1 MKDSKIANNGGPGQV
16 DAKRFKEMAQIW
28 GKLPEKERA
37 QAILDMTR
45 DLPPQYRARIEE
57 YYRKSAG
64 TNNK

>member
-1 MKDSKIANNGGPGQV
+1 
-16 DAKRFKEMAQIW
+16 MAQIW

-37 QAILDMTR
+37 QAILDLTR

-64 TNNK
+64 NNGK

>member
-16 DAKRFKEMAQIW
+16 DKKRFKEMAKTW

-37 QAILDMTR
+37 QAILDLTR

-57 YYRKSAG
+57 YYKKAA
-64 TNNK
+64 TNK